1 MEKQESIFKETL
13 AYSIDASATIPSREK
28 LISSIEKLKGEL
40 NELSGLLSVE
50 NNALDDFFSI
60 LTLSS
65 HLLKLVRIDASFLP
79 KHLGKITDAR
89 VTYDGNLILYKDMDE
104 VMILDLH
111 EKKNRDLF
119 VIVLKQ
125 LIPKLKQL
133 ISTPPMLTESETEQI
148 DFNETLEKKLEKSS
162 ESIIIQESTKEDEIT
177 IEEIGIEETQ
187 KEFLISARKEI
198 PSDKE
203 ELIQTSPSEFETP
216 VIHDKAPEITDEQ
229 IFDDKTIITPSLEQ
243 FEKEVVH
250 KKTIHT
256 DSRQRRESLK
266 EIIRY
271 RSRVKTETLLIL
283 GAVRRKKYRIIVE
296 RGIFRRLKTWLSK
309 RRDQ

>member
-1 MEKQESIFKETL
+1 MEKQESIFNETL
-13 AYSIDASATIPSREK
+13 AYSIDANATIPSREK
-28 LISSIEKLKGEL
+28 LISSLKKLKGEL

-50 NNALDDFFSI
+50 NNALEDFFSI
-60 LTLSS
+60 LNLSS

-111 EKKNRDLF
+111 EKNNRDLF

-133 ISTPPMLTESETEQI
+133 ISSPPMLTESETEQI
-148 DFNETLEKKLEKSS
+148 DYNETLEKKLEKSS
-162 ESIIIQESTKEDEIT
+162 ESIIIQESTIEDEIT
-177 IEEIGIEETQ
+177 VEEIDVEEIQ
-187 KEFLISARKEI
+187 EEFLINAKDI
-198 PSDKE
+198 PPDE
-203 ELIQTSPSEFETP
+203 EGLIQTSPSEFETP
-216 VIHDKAPEITDEQ
+216 VIQDKVPEITDEQ
-229 IFDDKTIITPSLEQ
+229 IFDDKTIITPSLEHI
-243 FEKEVVH
+243 EKKVVH

-256 DSRQRRESLK
+256 DSKQRRESLK
-266 EIIRY
+266 EIIHY

-283 GAVRRKKYRIIVE
+283 EAVRRKKYRIIVE

-309 RRDQ
+309 RQDQ